1 VGIKPQRG
9 RVSTWPYADAF
20 HGLACQGP
28 LARTVEDAALLLD
41 AAMGNHPD
49 DRDRPPPP
57 VEPFAAAARRADPG
71 RRLRIALSFKI
82 PFAPVRRRLDPA
94 IREAVERLGHVLAGM
109 GHEVELAE
117 PVYGIVGLGVLP
129 RAIGGLVPWV
139 EAAPDRAALDPR
151 TREAAR
157 TARWMTSPI
166 VRLARGLERPAAWQV
181 GAIFRRHD
189 VVITPTTARGPM
201 PVGAIDGLS
210 SWETDQK
217 MTGYCPYTW
226 PWNVLGWPAVN
237 VPAGLIEGR
246 LPVGAQ
252 LLGPANSEPLLIS
265 LAAALERTERWHE
278 RWPPEPRGDLAV

>member
-1 VGIKPQRG
+1 
-9 RVSTWPYADAF
+9 
-20 HGLACQGP
+20 
-28 LARTVEDAALLLD
+28 
-41 AAMGNHPD
+41 
-49 DRDRPPPP
+49 
-57 VEPFAAAARRADPG
+57 
-71 RRLRIALSFKI
+71 
-82 PFAPVRRRLDPA
+82 
-94 IREAVERLGHVLAGM
+94 M

-278 RWPPEPRGDLAV
+278 RWPPEPRGDLAA